1 MFRIKCKENVVA
13 YVNENVI
20 RLLIPDRNENKV
32 TILEQGIAT
41 PTEIEKVIEVER
53 ID

>member
-1 MFRIKCKENVVA
+1 MFRIKCEGNVVA

-20 RLLIPDRNENKV
+20 RTLVHDPSEKKV
-32 TILEQGIAT
+32 TIIEQNIAQ
-41 PTEIEKVIEVER
+41 PTEFEKVIEVER

>member
-1 MFRIKCKENVVA
+1 MFRIKCEESVVA

-20 RLLIPDRNENKV
+20 LLLIHDRNESKV
-32 TILEQGIAT
+32 TILEQGIAK